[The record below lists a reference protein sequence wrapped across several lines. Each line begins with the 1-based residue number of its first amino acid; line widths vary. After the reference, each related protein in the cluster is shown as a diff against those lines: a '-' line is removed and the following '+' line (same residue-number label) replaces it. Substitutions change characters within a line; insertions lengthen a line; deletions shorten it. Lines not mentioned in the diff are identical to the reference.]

1 MLNDYS
7 VEDLD
12 EAEAKKELIRLNEI
26 LNTANSDYYN
36 NDAPNLSDSEYDI
49 LKKRN
54 SDIELRFPHLKLQ
67 NSVSNKVGS
76 KPSNS
81 FKKIKHSVKMLSLA
95 NGFDEQDIID
105 FDHRIK
111 KTLGHEDTII
121 TYVAEPKID
130 GLSLSLK
137 YLDGKLTQATTRGDG
152 EVGENVTE
160 NAKTIRN
167 IPNNIYNAPSILEV
181 RGEVYMSMDDFNK
194 LNIKQEKNNA
204 KVFANPRNAAAGSL
218 RQLDSSV

>member
-12 EAEAKKELIRLNEI
+12 EVEAKKELIRLNEI

-54 SDIELRFPHLKLQ
+54 SDIELRFPNLKLQ

-111 KTLGHEDTII
+111 KILGHEDTII
-121 TYVAEPKID
+121 HM
-130 GLSLSLK
+130 S
-137 YLDGKLTQATTRGDG
+137 
-152 EVGENVTE
+152 
-160 NAKTIRN
+160 RN
-167 IPNNIYNAPSILEV
+167 Q
-181 RGEVYMSMDDFNK
+181 K
-194 LNIKQEKNNA
+194 
-204 KVFANPRNAAAGSL
+204 
-218 RQLDSSV
+218 

>member
-12 EAEAKKELIRLNEI
+12 EVEAKKELIRLNEI
-26 LNTANSDYYN
+26 LDRANSDYYN

-54 SDIELRFPHLKLQ
+54 SDIELRFPNLKLQ

-111 KTLGHEDTII
+111 KLRELFTRLNII
-121 TYVAEPKID
+121 K
-130 GLSLSLK
+130 K
-137 YLDGKLTQATTRGDG
+137 LD
-152 EVGENVTE
+152 
-160 NAKTIRN
+160 
-167 IPNNIYNAPSILEV
+167 
-181 RGEVYMSMDDFNK
+181 NK
-194 LNIKQEKNNA
+194 LETWHYETLDETSRIAKEIKK
-204 KVFANPRNAAAGSL
+204 RL
-218 RQLDSSV
+218 T

>member
-12 EAEAKKELIRLNEI
+12 EVEAKKELIRLNEI
-26 LNTANSDYYN
+26 LDRANSDYYN

-54 SDIELRFPHLKLQ
+54 SEIELRFPNLKLQ

-111 KTLGHEDTII
+111 KFLGHEDTII
-121 TYVAEPKID
+121 TYVA
-130 GLSLSLK
+130 
-137 YLDGKLTQATTRGDG
+137 
-152 EVGENVTE
+152 
-160 NAKTIRN
+160 
-167 IPNNIYNAPSILEV
+167 
-181 RGEVYMSMDDFNK
+181 
-194 LNIKQEKNNA
+194 
-204 KVFANPRNAAAGSL
+204 
-218 RQLDSSV
+218 

>member
-12 EAEAKKELIRLNEI
+12 EVEAKKELIRLNEI
-26 LNTANSDYYN
+26 LDRANSDYYN

-54 SDIELRFPHLKLQ
+54 SDIELRFPNLKLQ

-111 KTLGHEDTII
+111 K
-121 TYVAEPKID
+121 
-130 GLSLSLK
+130 
-137 YLDGKLTQATTRGDG
+137 
-152 EVGENVTE
+152 
-160 NAKTIRN
+160 
-167 IPNNIYNAPSILEV
+167 IY
-181 RGEVYMSMDDFNK
+181 K
-194 LNIKQEKNNA
+194 
-204 KVFANPRNAAAGSL
+204 
-218 RQLDSSV
+218 